1 LSAYRPSTDKYAEE
15 LRLSREILKAEMQKA
30 IRAISPSEKRD
41 LLALWREHYSPSL
54 AAELLRVAKNPEA
67 RVRIAN
73 WNLTEFDQH
82 RRKSR

>member
-1 LSAYRPSTDKYAEE
+1 
-15 LRLSREILKAEMQKA
+15 MQRA
-30 IRAISPSEKRD
+30 IRAISPAEKRE
-41 LLALWREHYSPSL
+41 LLALWKEHYSPSL